1 MNYPSQFDDIRC
13 YVDSEVNAML
23 SKLMQEPQVQHI
35 LGALFGAENAQKMVQ
50 ASAQVTTVYQFQ
62 HQYIIS
68 VLQAILKNSCTDIAL
83 EGIQNVDKKRAYL
96 HVTNHR
102 DITLD
107 SAFLNFLLH
116 LNGFNTTQIGIG
128 NNLLIMPWI
137 EWAVRLN
144 KAFIV
149 RRDGGVREQ
158 LLISK
163 HMSAYMR
170 FVITQM
176 AESIWIAQR
185 EGRAKDSN
193 DITAPAIIKMLNMS
207 GEGTFVEKLRELH
220 IAPVAI
226 NYEFDPCDYL
236 KAKEYQQKRDNPAH
250 KKTPQDDIINMQTG
264 IMGFKGR
271 VRFSMAPELQV
282 PDSWNEVPRA
292 NQADVAAAA
301 IDKLIHANYHLFP
314 NNYVAAYLLTQD
326 SQYATHFTPQEKE
339 AFEAY
344 IAKQVQKIDLP
355 NRDDEFVRKK
365 MLQMYANPLFNHVKA
380 LQAE

>member
-68 VLQAILKNSCTDIAL
+68 VLQAIIKNSCADIAL

-137 EWAVRLN
+137 EWVVRLN

-193 DITAPAIIKMLNMS
+193 DLTAPAILKMLNMS

-271 VRFSMAPELQV
+271 VRFAMAPELQV

-355 NRDDEFVRKK
+355 NRDDDFVRQK

>member
-1 MNYPSQFDDIRC
+1 MNYPGEFDDIRC
-13 YVDSEVNAML
+13 YTDSEVNAML
-23 SKLMQEPQVQHI
+23 AKVVREPQVQQI
-35 LGALFGAENAQKMVQ
+35 LGFLFGAETAKQMVAQ
-50 ASAQVTTVYQFQ
+50 SAQVNSVYQFQ
-62 HQYIIS
+62 HQYIIA
-68 VLQAILKNSCTDIAL
+68 VLQAIINKSCTDIAL
-83 EGIQNVDKKRAYL
+83 EGCENIEKTRAYL
-96 HVTNHR
+96 HLTNHR

-107 SAFLNFLLH
+107 PAFLNYLLH
-116 LNGFNTTQIGIG
+116 FNGFNTTQIGIG

-170 FVITQM
+170 YVITQV
-176 AESIWIAQR
+176 ADSIWIAQR

-193 DITAPAIIKMLNMS
+193 DLTAPAIIKMLNMS

-236 KAKEYQQKRDNPAH
+236 KAKEFQQKRDNPLH
-250 KKTPQDDIINMQTG
+250 KKTPQDDIINMQVG

-271 VRFSMAPELQV
+271 VRFAIANELEVPE
-282 PDSWNEVPRA
+282 SWNDVPRA

-314 NNYVAAYLLTQD
+314 NNYVAAYLLTGNEA
-326 SQYATHFTPQEKE
+326 YAAHFTAQEKQ

-344 IAKQVQKIDLP
+344 IAGQVQKIDLP
-355 NRDDEFVRKK
+355 NRDDEFARQK
-365 MLQMYANPLFNHVKA
+365 MLLMYANPLFNKEKA

>member
-1 MNYPSQFDDIRC
+1 MNYPGEFDDIRC
-13 YVDSEVNAML
+13 YTDSEVNAML
-23 SKLMQEPQVQHI
+23 AKVVREPQVQQI
-35 LGALFGAENAQKMVQ
+35 LGFLFGAETAKQMVAQ
-50 ASAQVTTVYQFQ
+50 SAQVNSVYQFQ
-62 HQYIIS
+62 HQYIIA
-68 VLQAILKNSCTDIAL
+68 VLQAIINKSCTDIAL
-83 EGIQNVDKKRAYL
+83 EGCENIEKTRAYL
-96 HVTNHR
+96 HLTNHR

-107 SAFLNFLLH
+107 PALLNYLLH
-116 LNGFNTTQIGIG
+116 VNGFDTTQIGIG

-144 KAFIV
+144 KSFIV

-170 FVITQM
+170 YVITQIKD
-176 AESIWIAQR
+176 SIWIAQR
-185 EGRAKDSN
+185 EGRAKDSS
-193 DITAPAIIKMLNMS
+193 DHTAPAIIKMLNMS

-236 KAKEYQQKRDNPAH
+236 KAKEFQQKRDNPLH
-250 KKTPQDDIINMQTG
+250 KKTPQDDIINMQVG

-271 VRFSMAPELQV
+271 VRFAIANELEVPE
-282 PDSWNEVPRA
+282 SWNDVPRA

-314 NNYVAAYLLTQD
+314 NNYVAAYLLTGNEA
-326 SQYATHFTPQEKE
+326 YAAHFTVQEKQ

-344 IAKQVQKIDLP
+344 IAEQVQKIDLP
-355 NRDDEFVRKK
+355 NRDDEFARQK
-365 MLQMYANPLFNHVKA
+365 MLLMYANPLFNKEKA

>member
-68 VLQAILKNSCTDIAL
+68 VLQAIIKNSCADIAL

-193 DITAPAIIKMLNMS
+193 DLTAPAILKMLNMS

-271 VRFSMAPELQV
+271 VRFAMAPELQV

-355 NRDDEFVRKK
+355 NRDDDFVRQK

>member
-1 MNYPSQFDDIRC
+1 MNYPGEFDDIRC
-13 YVDSEVNAML
+13 YTDSEVNAML
-23 SKLMQEPQVQHI
+23 AKVVREPQVQQI
-35 LGALFGAENAQKMVQ
+35 LGFLFGAETAKQMVAQ
-50 ASAQVTTVYQFQ
+50 SAQVNSVYQFQ
-62 HQYIIS
+62 HQYIIA
-68 VLQAILKNSCTDIAL
+68 VLQAIINKSCTDIAL
-83 EGIQNVDKKRAYL
+83 EGCENIEKTRAYL
-96 HVTNHR
+96 HLTNHR

-107 SAFLNFLLH
+107 PAFLNYLLH
-116 LNGFNTTQIGIG
+116 FNGFNTTQIGIG

-170 FVITQM
+170 YVITQV
-176 AESIWIAQR
+176 ADSIWIAQR

-193 DITAPAIIKMLNMS
+193 DLTAPAIIKMLNMS
-207 GEGTFVEKLRELH
+207 GEGSFVEKLRELH

-236 KAKEYQQKRDNPAH
+236 KAKEFQQKRDNPLH
-250 KKTPQDDIINMQTG
+250 KKTPQDDIINMQVG

-271 VRFSMAPELQV
+271 VRFAIANELEVPE
-282 PDSWNEVPRA
+282 SWNDVPRA

-314 NNYVAAYLLTQD
+314 NNYVAAYLLTGNEA
-326 SQYATHFTPQEKE
+326 YAAHFTAQEKQ

-344 IAKQVQKIDLP
+344 IAGQVQKIDLP
-355 NRDDEFVRKK
+355 NRDDEFARQK
-365 MLQMYANPLFNHVKA
+365 MLLMYANPLFNKEKA

>member
-68 VLQAILKNSCTDIAL
+68 VLQAIIKNSCADIAL
-83 EGIQNVDKKRAYL
+83 EGIQNIDKKRAYL

-193 DITAPAIIKMLNMS
+193 DLTAPAILKMLNMS

-271 VRFSMAPELQV
+271 VRFAMAPELQV

-301 IDKLIHANYHLFP
+301 IDKLIHVNYHLFP

-326 SQYATHFTPQEKE
+326 DQYATHFTPQEKE

-355 NRDDEFVRKK
+355 NRDDDFVRQK
-365 MLQMYANPLFNHVKA
+365 MLQMYANPLFNYVKA

>member
-50 ASAQVTTVYQFQ
+50 ASAHVTTVYQFQ

-68 VLQAILKNSCTDIAL
+68 VLQAIIKNSCTDIAL
-83 EGIQNVDKKRAYL
+83 EGIQNIDKKRAYL

-193 DITAPAIIKMLNMS
+193 DLTAPAILKMLNMS
-207 GEGTFVEKLRELH
+207 GEGTFVERLRELH

-250 KKTPQDDIINMQTG
+250 KKTPQDDMINMQTG

-271 VRFSMAPELQV
+271 VRFAMAPELQV

-326 SQYATHFTPQEKE
+326 DQYATHFTPQEKE

-355 NRDDEFVRKK
+355 NRDDDFVRQK